1 MRSRAVLVLFTS
13 VVAVALL
20 GACSSST
27 EKSINRS
34 VDNAQKDVKKVADQA
49 TARVGAEAIRA
60 KLLYDS
66 RGDDSGPY
74 TAIQVA
80 DAAKDLPGSP
90 KVTGVGDAN
99 GDGRNDSRYLQV
111 TAGKQAACVI
121 LPTTG
126 TSVEVTGSKCPP
138 TGVASAA

>member
-1 MRSRAVLVLFTS
+1 VLVLFAS
-13 VVAVALL
+13 VVAVAVL

-27 EKSINRS
+27 EKSINKS
-34 VDNAQKDVKKVADQA
+34 VDKAQKNVDKAADQL
-49 TARVGAEAIRA
+49 TARFGAEAIRA

-66 RGDDSGPY
+66 RGDDSRPF
-74 TAIQVA
+74 TAEQVA

-121 LPTTG
+121 LPTSG
-126 TSVEVTGSKCPP
+126 TSVEVKGSKCPA